1 MGQSDGSVV
10 ARIRRVIGLQAKAA
24 VLIALLLA
32 MFYGADVALSG
43 LIGGAIGVIASW
55 AYAISIALPRGSDPR
70 LLLRGHYLGEFS
82 RLAVT
87 VCLFAVVFVLY
98 KGVQPLPL
106 FVTYAATLL
115 MYWVA
120 LIVDN

>member
-10 ARIRRVIGLQAKAA
+10 ARIRRIIGLQAKAA
-24 VLIALLLA
+24 LLVALLLA
-32 MFYGADVALSG
+32 ILYGADVALSG

-55 AYAISIALPRGSDPR
+55 AYAISIALPRGNDPR
-70 LLLRGHYLGEFS
+70 LLLQGHYLGEFS
-82 RLAVT
+82 RLGVT
-87 VCLFAVVFVLY
+87 VALFALVFVLY